1 MQEPTPPTP
10 TSLLNR
16 PIVRALVAVVLL
28 AALGGVALV
37 VRAQRDGSAS
47 GPVSVAGAPTSA
59 ASAEPD
65 PAVGPLDDRKPVK
78 GQPAPDF
85 VLRNT
90 EGALVK
96 LSDLRGKVVFV
107 NFWASWC
114 VPCKKELPDI
124 QKLYDE
130 KRADGLEVLA
140 INWQD
145 DPATA
150 TSFFDSHNLT
160 LPLLLDRSGSVY
172 TQYRLQGLPDSF
184 FIDREG
190 NIAALQF
197 GSLTEAKMRERLAT
211 AGLP

>member
-1 MQEPTPPTP
+1 MSDSTP
-10 TSLLNR
+10 TTRGGALDR
-16 PIVRALVAVVLL
+16 PIVRAIVAVLL
-28 AALGGVALV
+28 LVALGGGALV
-37 VRAQRDGSAS
+37 VRSQRGGS
-47 GPVSVAGAPTSA
+47 GGEPVSVAGAPTPS
-59 ASAEPD
+59 ASAVPD
-65 PAVGPLDDRKPVK
+65 TSVGPLDDQKPIK

-85 VLRNT
+85 ALRDAD
-90 EGALVK
+90 GKLMK

-124 QKLYDE
+124 QKIYDE
-130 KRADGLEVLA
+130 KHADGLEVLA

-145 DPATA
+145 NAETA
-150 TSFFDSHNLT
+150 IGFLSSHNIHV
-160 LPLLLDRSGSVY
+160 PLLLDQSGSVY
-172 TQYRLQGLPDSF
+172 AQYRLQGLPDSF
-184 FIDREG
+184 FVDRNG

>member
-1 MQEPTPPTP
+1 M
-10 TSLLNR
+10 
-16 PIVRALVAVVLL
+16 RALVAVVLL

-37 VRAQRDGSAS
+37 VRAQRDDGAG
-47 GPVSVAGAPTSA
+47 GPISVAGAPTSA

-65 PAVGPLDDRKPVK
+65 AGVGALDDRKPVK

-85 VLRNT
+85 VLRNAD
-90 EGALVK
+90 GALVK

-150 TSFFDSHNLT
+150 AGFFAANSLDPAAAARPIGQRLHAVQAAGPPRQLLHRPRRQHRRPT
-160 LPLLLDRSGSVY
+160 VRLPHRSEDARAPRNSRPTV
-172 TQYRLQGLPDSF
+172 S
-184 FIDREG
+184 
-190 NIAALQF
+190 
-197 GSLTEAKMRERLAT
+197 AT
-211 AGLP
+211 RATVA

>member
-1 MQEPTPPTP
+1 
-10 TSLLNR
+10 
-16 PIVRALVAVVLL
+16 
-28 AALGGVALV
+28 
-37 VRAQRDGSAS
+37 
-47 GPVSVAGAPTSA
+47 
-59 ASAEPD
+59 
-65 PAVGPLDDRKPVK
+65 VK

-85 VLRNT
+85 VLRNAD
-90 EGALVK
+90 GALVK

-140 INWQD
+140 INWKD

-150 TSFFDSHNLT
+150 SGFFTANNLD

-184 FIDREG
+184 FVDREG

-211 AGLP
+211 GL